1 MREDRSPVMPRLS
14 NDRHELLCRRYAEHG
29 NKALACEQVGYHPAN
44 SNVLFG
50 KPHIAARVEELTS
63 ELLKASDITA
73 KRVMLELGRV
83 AFSDVRKLYRPDGA
97 MVPIHELDDDT
108 AAAIAGLEFEERME
122 KELREEVDLVTG
134 EVTQV
139 KDWKPVRTVKVKRFG
154 KDAALTTLAKHFK
167 IIGDEADGVNALA
180 NALAGRLQGARVRVP
195 LVDEVPAD
203 EQHQR
208 VGVNPHKANSG
219 P

>member
-1 MREDRSPVMPRLS
+1 MHEDRSPVMPRLS
-14 NDRHELLCRRYAEHG
+14 SDRNELFCRRYVEHW
-29 NKALACEQVGYHPAN
+29 NADLAARQANYHP
-44 SNVLFG
+44 SNGPRLLRM
-50 KPHIAARVEELTS
+50 PHIAARIEELTS
-63 ELLKASDITA
+63 NLLKASDINA

-83 AFSDVRKLYRPDGA
+83 AFSDVRKLYRPDGS
-97 MVPIHELDDDT
+97 MTPIHELDDDT
-108 AAAIAGLEFEERME
+108 AAAIAGLEFEERLE
-122 KELREEVDLVTG
+122 KETREEVDLVTG

-180 NALAGRLQGARVRVP
+180 NALAGRLQGARSRVP

-208 VGVNPHKANSG
+208 VGVNPHETNRG

>member
-1 MREDRSPVMPRLS
+1 MPRLS
-14 NDRHELLCRRYAEHG
+14 NERHEQFCRHYVAHG
-29 NKALACEQVGYHPAN
+29 NAERACQQVGYHPDNARH
-44 SNVLFG
+44 LQI
-50 KPHIAARVEELTS
+50 KPHIAARITELSDT
-63 ELLKASDITA
+63 LLKASDITA

-83 AFSDVRKLYRPDGA
+83 AFSDMRKLYRPDGA

-108 AAAIAGLEFEERME
+108 AAAIAGLEFEERLE
-122 KELREEVDLVTG
+122 KETREEVDLVTG

-180 NALAGRLQGARVRVP
+180 NALAGRLQGARSRVP
-195 LVDEVPAD
+195 LVDEVPQD
-203 EQHQR
+203 EQHPR
-208 VGVNPHKANSG
+208 VGVNPHEANRG

>member
-1 MREDRSPVMPRLS
+1 
-14 NDRHELLCRRYAEHG
+14 
-29 NKALACEQVGYHPAN
+29 
-44 SNVLFG
+44 
-50 KPHIAARVEELTS
+50 
-63 ELLKASDITA
+63 LLKASDITA

-83 AFSDVRKLYRPDGA
+83 AFSDVRKLYRPDGS
-97 MVPIHELDDDT
+97 MTPIHELDDDT

-122 KELREEVDLVTG
+122 KETREEVDLVTG

-180 NALAGRLQGARVRVP
+180 NALAGRLQGARSRVP
-195 LVDEVPAD
+195 MVDEVPAD

-208 VGVNPHKANSG
+208 VGVNPHEANRG

>member
-1 MREDRSPVMPRLS
+1 MPRLS
-14 NDRHELLCRRYAEHG
+14 NDRHELFCRRFVEHR
-29 NKALACEQVGYHPAN
+29 NAALACQQVGYHPDNARHLQ
-44 SNVLFG
+44 V
-50 KPHIAARVEELTS
+50 KPHIAARIEELTS
-63 ELLKASDITA
+63 VLLKASDITA
-73 KRVMLELGRV
+73 KRVLLELGRV
-83 AFSDVRKLYRPDGA
+83 AFSDVRKLYRADGA

-122 KELREEVDLVTG
+122 KETREEVDLVTG

-180 NALAGRLQGARVRVP
+180 NALAGRLQGARSRVP

-208 VGVNPHKANSG
+208 VGVNPEQSG
-219 P
+219 R